1 MRLKMDAA
9 ASRLLTTGSARGCI
23 RREGELREAVEKIV
37 SRKICKMREKQ
48 EKLEVENG
56 EFGCA
61 FPK

>member
-37 SRKICKMREKQ
+37 SRKICKMRRNRKN
-48 EKLEVENG
+48 LR
-56 EFGCA
+56 
-61 FPK
+61 